1 MTNAEVG
8 RRKSEVGEASGAGE
22 RTGRFRL
29 GVVCSLSLS
38 VIGFGLFASLDVTT
52 AFAGKFNRAVSVG
65 DVGKPFTGLIGTDD
79 EPHSLAEYL
88 ADAKGV
94 VLVFTCNHCPVAA
107 GYEDRLLALARE
119 FQPQQVRFV
128 AVSCSLGEADSL
140 TAMKERAQ
148 QKKYPFP
155 YLHDPSQ
162 QSGRD
167 YGARVTPEVFVLNA
181 QGRVVYLGAIDDSW
195 NDAENVQHAYLRDA
209 LAALVAGRK
218 PETTETRPRG
228 CPIAY
233 E

>member
-1 MTNAEVG
+1 MAKAEVESP
-8 RRKSEVGEASGAGE
+8 KSEVGEAKAAGKGSG
-22 RTGRFRL
+22 RL
-29 GVVCSLSLS
+29 GVVPLLLLLF
-38 VIGFGLFASLDVTT
+38 VGFGLFASV
-52 AFAGKFNRAVSVG
+52 ASPVFAGKFNRAVSVG
-65 DVGKPFTGLIGTDD
+65 DVGKPFTDLIGTDD
-79 EPHSLAEYL
+79 KPHSLAEYL

-107 GYEDRLLALARE
+107 GYKDRLLALARE

-140 TAMKERAQ
+140 AAMKERAE

-181 QGRVVYLGAIDDSW
+181 KGRIVYLGAIDDSW

-218 PETTETRPRG
+218 LETTETRPRG